1 MGMDIVAHVEKNWDT
16 FKKAPLAFSVLLIFG
31 LLAGGACGIAWR
43 GQEVA
48 TLEALMRLK
57 DGELTALTKQ
67 MEERLKKVEDT
78 LSAQQVTTLE
88 SNLREIPSQIEIM
101 KSFVEGGEPVIAG
114 QLEAAFSESG
124 WKVFTDTTPVG
135 PEDWNSA
142 VLLAV
147 PENPDGAA
155 LRAAFDAADIPYEVR
170 VLSNSETAQ
179 IWLKAVEA
187 IGSPEESTTD

>member
-1 MGMDIVAHVEKNWDT
+1 MGGILEHIQKEWGTLKG
-16 FKKAPLAFSVLLIFG
+16 APLAFLVLLFLG
-31 LLAGGACGIAWR
+31 LALGGAGGHAWR

-48 TLEALMRLK
+48 NLESLMRLK
-57 DGELTALTKQ
+57 DGELTTLTKQ

-88 SNLREIPSQIEIM
+88 SSLREIPSQIEIM

-114 QLEAAFSESG
+114 QLEAAFSDSG
-124 WKVFTDTTPVG
+124 WKVFTDTTPVE